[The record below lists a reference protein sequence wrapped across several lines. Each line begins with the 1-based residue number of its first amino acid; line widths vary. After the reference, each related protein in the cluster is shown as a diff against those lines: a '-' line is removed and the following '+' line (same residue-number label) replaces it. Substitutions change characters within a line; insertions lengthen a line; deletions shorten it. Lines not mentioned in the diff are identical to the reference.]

1 MSEAAKYRA
10 VRIWAVLG
18 ASVALAWLLAYLIP
32 DARMLDLDMALSF
45 LLGLWVAGL
54 LGWAAR
60 HSQDAALFWRL
71 LFAAWLVAL
80 LGNVAWGAYEAV
92 TGKTLPIF
100 SLVDGF
106 YVSRYG
112 LLLAAF
118 WRYPSK
124 ASRGHWWQLVSV
136 LLVATFLTWLLLF
149 RPNPQAA
156 DDSLLIFLGGALY
169 PALDV
174 VLLYAALGS
183 RMRATGRMRGALTFL
198 ALALVVYGVANWINF
213 GVRVASF
220 EASSSLTGFFW
231 PLSDILSGLGVLWA
245 LW

>member
-1 MSEAAKYRA
+1 MSEAGKNRA
-10 VRIWAVLG
+10 ARVWAAFG
-18 ASVALAWLLAYLIP
+18 ALIASAWLLVYLIP
-32 DARMLDLDMALSF
+32 DARAMGIDMGLSS

-60 HSQDAALFWRL
+60 RSQDAKLFWKL
-71 LFAAWLVAL
+71 LCGAWIVAL
-80 LGNVAWGAYEAV
+80 LGNVAWGAYEV
-92 TGKTLPIF
+92 LTGKTLPIF
-100 SLVDGF
+100 SLVDAF

-118 WRYPSK
+118 WRYPS
-124 ASRGHWWQLVSV
+124 RTNRNRWWQLVSV

-198 ALALVVYGVANWINF
+198 ALALVLYGVANWINF

-231 PLSDILSGLGVLWA
+231 PLSDILSGLGALWVLW
-245 LW
+245 

>member
-1 MSEAAKYRA
+1 
-10 VRIWAVLG
+10 
-18 ASVALAWLLAYLIP
+18 
-32 DARMLDLDMALSF
+32 
-45 LLGLWVAGL
+45 
-54 LGWAAR
+54 
-60 HSQDAALFWRL
+60 
-71 LFAAWLVAL
+71 
-80 LGNVAWGAYEAV
+80 
-92 TGKTLPIF
+92 
-100 SLVDGF
+100 VDGF
-106 YVSRYG
+106 YVARYG

-118 WRYPSK
+118 WRYPSR
-124 ASRGHWWQLVSV
+124 ASQSRWWQLVSV

-149 RPNPQAA
+149 RPNPQASE
-156 DDSLLIFLGGALY
+156 DSLLLFLGGALY

-183 RMRATGRMRGALTFL
+183 RMRATGRMRDALTFL

-220 EASSSLTGFFW
+220 EASSSLTGLFW